1 MIPELQQRA
10 ESAAEIRL
18 QAEQLVDNPA
28 FSIEQLEQK
37 LQELQQLL
45 QQPAVEPTAEYA
57 AFLEM
62 NLDWLQALMAK
73 LTIQKEAIAANML
86 ELQRGRKATRS
97 YGQNN

>member
-1 MIPELQQRA
+1 MYELQQRA
-10 ESAAEIRL
+10 ESAAKLRL
-18 QAEQLVDNPA
+18 QAEQLIKDPA
-28 FSIEQLEQK
+28 YSTEQLAQL

-45 QQPAVEPTAEYA
+45 QLPAVEPIADYA
-57 AFLEM
+57 AYLQY

-73 LTIQKEAIAANML
+73 ITSEKDAIAANML